1 MKHAVYA
8 PVASLV
14 FLLTAVGCRQAAQ
27 RSLDDEARQYVRL
40 AVALGER
47 DPDALDFYAGPA
59 DAVADVRRDPPAL
72 TAIRREAEML
82 ARQVR
87 NGPADEG
94 SRRAPPYEV
103 VLDARVKNL
112 VADLTA
118 IIARV
123 DLLTGTRRPYDQESV
138 GFFGMAP
145 APLEEPRF
153 DAIRSQIADIV
164 GRRGRLVDRYVGF
177 AARFTIPPDRLAA
190 VVDAALDECR
200 RRTVAHVTLPP
211 GERVTIEFVRDK
223 PWSAFSRYLGDG
235 LSVIQV
241 NADFRFT
248 VDQALQ
254 VACHEGYPG
263 HHTRN
268 TLTAPRRDA
277 TKERPERSAQLM
289 FSPEALVS
297 EASAMLAADLAFSSD
312 ERLRVERDRL
322 FPVAG
327 LQPGGESSHI
337 EIERL
342 VGELQDVQADVA
354 RRYLDGDLEFARAV
368 SELEEHALVPHAE
381 ALVKYINQYRSYV
394 TTYTAGRR
402 AFAATLA
409 ACTGATPTEERRW
422 RCFLQSS
429 AMPK

>member
-1 MKHAVYA
+1 MTTLAA
-8 PVASLV
+8 LA
-14 FLLTAVGCRQAAQ
+14 LTSFGCRRAPAPP
-27 RSLDDEARQYVRL
+27 SLDDGARQYVRL

-59 DAVADVRRDPPAL
+59 DAVADVRRDPPTL

-82 ARQVR
+82 ARRVR
-87 NGPADEG
+87 EDPAYEG
-94 SRRAPPYEV
+94 SRRAPPDDRA
-103 VLDARVKNL
+103 LDARVKSL

-145 APLEEPRF
+145 APIEAPRL

-164 GRRGRLVDRYVGF
+164 GHGGRLVDRYVAF

-211 GERVTIEFVRDK
+211 GDRVTIEFVRDK
-223 PWSAFSRYLGDG
+223 PWSAFSRYGGDG
-235 LSVIQV
+235 RSVIQI
-241 NADFRFT
+241 NADFRFS

-268 TLTAPRRDA
+268 TLTTPRRDA
-277 TKERPERSAQLM
+277 PMERPERSVQLM

-297 EASAMLAADLAFSSD
+297 EASAMLAADLAFSPD

-327 LQPGGESSHI
+327 LQPGGAASHI

-368 SELEEHALVPHAE
+368 SELEDRALVPHAE
-381 ALVKYINQYRSYV
+381 ALVKYMNEYRSYV

-402 AFAATLA
+402 AFAARLG
-409 ACTGATPTEERRW
+409 ACTGPTPSDDVRW
-422 RCFLQSS
+422 RCFLQTFTLFR
-429 AMPK
+429 